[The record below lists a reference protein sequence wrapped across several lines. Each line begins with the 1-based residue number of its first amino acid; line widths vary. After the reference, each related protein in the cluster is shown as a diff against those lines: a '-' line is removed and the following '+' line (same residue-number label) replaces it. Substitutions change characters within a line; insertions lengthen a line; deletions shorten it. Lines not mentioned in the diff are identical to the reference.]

1 MTGPS
6 RWPFINNPV
15 QIIKQYYYILWK
27 YHIENMNPRA
37 VLEVASFT
45 VRCFLALKFLRESKN
60 QKGPGFELNSVALE
74 ISTVLS
80 LLF

>member
-1 MTGPS
+1 
-6 RWPFINNPV
+6 
-15 QIIKQYYYILWK
+15 
-27 YHIENMNPRA
+27 MNPRA